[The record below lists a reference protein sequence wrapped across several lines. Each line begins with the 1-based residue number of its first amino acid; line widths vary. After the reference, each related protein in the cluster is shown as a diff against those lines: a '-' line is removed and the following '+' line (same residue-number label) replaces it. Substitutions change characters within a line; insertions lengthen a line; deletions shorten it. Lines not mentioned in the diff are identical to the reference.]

1 MAKSIMIIDD
11 SVSIRKV
18 LSLTLKSSGYEIIEA
33 EDGQDALDKLDALDG
48 ELNLIICDVNMPRMD
63 GLTFART
70 IKSKNEFRFIPIIM
84 LTTES
89 GEDKK
94 EEGMEAGVRAWVTK
108 PFQPQQMISAVSRLI
123 T

>member
-1 MAKSIMIIDD
+1 MSKTIMIIDD

-18 LSLTLKSSGYEIIEA
+18 LNLTLKSSGYTVIEA
-33 EDGQDALDKLDALDG
+33 EDGQDALARLEG
-48 ELNLIICDVNMPRMD
+48 QTVHLIICDVNMPRMD
-63 GLTFART
+63 GLSFARAV
-70 IKSKNEFRFIPIIM
+70 KAREEFRFIPIIM

-108 PFQPQQMISAVSRLI
+108 PFQPQQMMSAVTRLI
-123 T
+123 A